1 MSIQIFKTKVETN
14 KLFELLDKI
23 CIKNDKYYTFNF
35 DSFKKGIYEGSIVI
49 FFEEIKD
56 NYFIS
61 KRKYLEKK
69 LTFNSVITVIRQIM
83 KYNNIYFTSKII
95 YTDGAYSII
104 YYIYF

>member
-83 KYNNIYFTSKII
+83 KYNNICFTSKII